1 MIAAITFMSSLNSL
15 HSAQSVA
22 STPVTATPVT
32 IAIVDYEI
40 GNLHSVGKVLAN
52 LGVNGI
58 ITDNPDRLWQAD
70 GIILPGVGAFDP
82 AMQLLN
88 DRHLAQP
95 LRDIAA
101 SGKPFLG
108 ICLGMQILFEG
119 SDEGKE
125 SGLGIIP
132 GWVRRFRSE
141 PGLTIPHI
149 GWNTLRLTQ
158 PSCGLWSHLSPEI
171 WTYFVHSYYVDP
183 QFPQVC
189 SAEVTHGSQTVTA
202 AIVQDNIL
210 ATQFHPEKSSKSG
223 LQMLKNYVEM
233 VKFRVPA

>member
-1 MIAAITFMSSLNSL
+1 
-15 HSAQSVA
+15 
-22 STPVTATPVT
+22 
-32 IAIVDYEI
+32 
-40 GNLHSVGKVLAN
+40 
-52 LGVNGI
+52 
-58 ITDNPDRLWQAD
+58 
-70 GIILPGVGAFDP
+70 
-82 AMQLLN
+82 MQLLN

-119 SDEGKE
+119 SEEGKE
-125 SGLGIIP
+125 AGLGLIP

-141 PGLTIPHI
+141 PGLTIPHM
-149 GWNTLRLTQ
+149 GWNTLSLTQ
-158 PSCGLWSHLSPEI
+158 PSCGLWSYLAPEI

-189 SAEVTHGSQTVTA
+189 AAEVTHGSQTVTA

-210 ATQFHPEKSSKSG
+210 ATQFHPEKSSTSG
-223 LQMLKNYVEM
+223 LQMLQNYVEM
-233 VKFRVPA
+233 VKFRLPA